1 MREQHLNLFLT
12 AAGDLKFGC
21 RGKGPRH
28 ITGIFV
34 DIARD
39 LPRLLRVNWV
49 RGARLEMA
57 DAAILLARKIQ
68 ACSFGSDA
76 GARLR
81 VGEEG
86 GSI

>member
-39 LPRLLRVNWV
+39 LPRLLRVN
-49 RGARLEMA
+49 L
-57 DAAILLARKIQ
+57 
-68 ACSFGSDA
+68 
-76 GARLR
+76 
-81 VGEEG
+81 GE
-86 GSI
+86 SSAS

>member
-1 MREQHLNLFLT
+1 LRGCGEQEFVLRSAWATQSQAPEPQDALEMREQHLNLFLT

-39 LPRLLRVNWV
+39 LPRLLRVN
-49 RGARLEMA
+49 L
-57 DAAILLARKIQ
+57 
-68 ACSFGSDA
+68 
-76 GARLR
+76 
-81 VGEEG
+81 GE
-86 GSI
+86 SSAS